1 MKKMYYYLAFFTLV
15 ISIIYIISKTP
26 YSHIFDK
33 RKEIMINTEWHKEF
47 WKRGVVLEIYPRS
60 FYDYD
65 GDGTGDLK
73 GITAKSDYF
82 VDLGVEMIW
91 LTPILKSPMKDF
103 GYDISDYKEIDP
115 IFGTLEDFD
124 NLIREMHLKGIKV
137 IFDLVPNHTSD
148 EHEWFKKS
156 LKNDT
161 KYKDYYVWKNP
172 KGYDINGQPVPPNNW
187 LSAFRYSAWEWSEER
202 KQFYLHQY
210 LKEQPDLNYRN
221 PEVVEEM
228 NNIVRFWLDR
238 GVDGFRVDA
247 LQRLFEV
254 DDVYGADEPVAIDS
268 GITDPTIHKYLDHIY
283 TRNQPETFEV
293 TRGWYEI
300 LKSYEDRVMMVEVY
314 DKDIQQVMKFYGN
327 DSYTISDIPFN
338 LLLNSKVRS
347 AESMT
352 GINLKNTIELWL
364 NNMPKEKWPNWVM
377 GSHDQ
382 KRVSTKFGKG
392 MVDALNMFL
401 LLLPG
406 TPVSYYGEE
415 IGMENVFISYEDTQD
430 PAGCNRGPKEYTKSS
445 RDPQRSPMQWDETK
459 NAGFSTANKTWIPV
473 NENYH
478 TLNVKIQNETEQSHI
493 KVYKDLTRLRLKRT
507 FQFGT
512 LNFQIATKDV
522 LAFIRSCKECPM
534 YLIVI
539 NTSKKDIIIDVQ
551 NGNVL
556 LPDSATVVIRS
567 SSDTRNETTVG
578 SKLNLAKLSLI
589 GEEGLVLLIDQ

>member
-1 MKKMYYYLAFFTLV
+1 
-15 ISIIYIISKTP
+15 
-26 YSHIFDK
+26 
-33 RKEIMINTEWHKEF
+33 
-47 WKRGVVLEIYPRS
+47 
-60 FYDYD
+60 
-65 GDGTGDLK
+65 
-73 GITAKSDYF
+73 
-82 VDLGVEMIW
+82 
-91 LTPILKSPMKDF
+91 
-103 GYDISDYKEIDP
+103 
-115 IFGTLEDFD
+115 
-124 NLIREMHLKGIKV
+124 
-137 IFDLVPNHTSD
+137 
-148 EHEWFKKS
+148 
-156 LKNDT
+156 
-161 KYKDYYVWKNP
+161 
-172 KGYDINGQPVPPNNW
+172 

-364 NNMPKEKWPNWVM
+364 NNMPKGKWPNWV
-377 GSHDQ
+377 GW
-382 KRVSTKFGKG
+382 K
-392 MVDALNMFL
+392 MFL
-401 LLLPG
+401 FHMRILKIQLDV
-406 TPVSYYGEE
+406 TEAQKSTRNQAE
-415 IGMENVFISYEDTQD
+415 IPKDLQCSGM
-430 PAGCNRGPKEYTKSS
+430 RPK
-445 RDPQRSPMQWDETK
+445 M
-459 NAGFSTANKTWIPV
+459 
-473 NENYH
+473 
-478 TLNVKIQNETEQSHI
+478 QNETEQSHI

-551 NGNVL
+551 NGNLL

-578 SKLNLAKLSLI
+578 
-589 GEEGLVLLIDQ
+589 